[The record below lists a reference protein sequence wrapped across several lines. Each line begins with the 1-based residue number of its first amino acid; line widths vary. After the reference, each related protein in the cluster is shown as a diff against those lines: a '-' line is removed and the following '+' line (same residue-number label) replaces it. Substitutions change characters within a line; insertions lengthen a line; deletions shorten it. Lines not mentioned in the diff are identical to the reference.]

1 MTPVSVP
8 TVPAGDVPD
17 DGARISAVVRLAL
30 APRWWPWH
38 AALLAALV
46 ACGWLGWWQLAS
58 FEESRQGAGQ
68 PRSGPVAPLERVA
81 EPGGRLEPDDVGRRV
96 RAVGT
101 WDLAGQVVV
110 PGREGG
116 TWVVTPLRVGDAL
129 LPVVRGA
136 VRSPAAA
143 LAPPAGT
150 VTVTG
155 VLQRN
160 ETEADAAP
168 GARLGGGRIPY
179 VSTVTLLAVLP
190 YRPADLYD
198 GFLVLRSEAPPD
210 PQAPAAVAAEERSAP
225 APVGRWRNL
234 AYALQ
239 WWLFGLAAVAF
250 WALVLRR
257 AAREAARSSPDA
269 PRAPLVAPRG
279 RT

>member
-1 MTPVSVP
+1 MN
-8 TVPAGDVPD
+8 D
-17 DGARISAVVRLAL
+17 DGARTSAVVRLAL

-38 AALLAALV
+38 AALVAALV

-58 FEESRQGAGQ
+58 FEESRAGNGSSK
-68 PRSGPVAPLERVA
+68 SGPVVPLERVA
-81 EPGGRLEPDDVGRRV
+81 EPGGRLDPGDVGRRV
-96 RAVGT
+96 RAVGA

-116 TWVVTPLRVGDAL
+116 TWVVTPLRVGDAV

-136 VRSPAAA
+136 VPSPAAA
-143 LAPPAGT
+143 LAPPSET

-160 ETEADAAP
+160 ETEADATP

-198 GFLVLRSEAPPD
+198 GFLVLRAETPRD

-257 AAREAARSSPDA
+257 AAREAARTSPDA
-269 PRAPLVAPRG
+269 PRAPLAAPRR

>member
-1 MTPVSVP
+1 M
-8 TVPAGDVPD
+8 PD
-17 DGARISAVVRLAL
+17 DGARTSAVVRLAL

-46 ACGWLGWWQLAS
+46 AFGWLGWWQLAS
-58 FEESRQGAGQ
+58 FEESRQPAAQPGA
-68 PRSGPVAPLERVA
+68 SPVVPLERVA
-81 EPGGRLEPDDVGRRV
+81 VPGGRLDPDDVGRRV

-116 TWVVTPLRVGDAL
+116 TWVVAPLRVGDAL

-160 ETEADAAP
+160 ETEADASP

-198 GFLVLRSEAPPD
+198 GCLVLRSAAPPD
-210 PQAPAAVAAEERSAP
+210 PRAPATGAAEERSAS

-257 AAREAARSSPDA
+257 AAREAARPSPDG
-269 PRAPLVAPRG
+269 PRAPLVAPRR